1 MNHLHGALASR
12 TGRAVLAV
20 VLTALIAACQ
30 LWYRDSGPVGAIE
43 GNALS
48 WRFVLRGPIAPP
60 DNVAIM
66 AIDDKTVTQLKRWP
80 LPRRVIADAVYR
92 LAAADAA
99 VIGIDL
105 MFLDREQSPDGI
117 TLGGGDAD
125 LRAALRMAPDAVT
138 AMAFT
143 FGPKPSFAPETIA
156 ALRDVA
162 FPVVQDAQAR
172 HAHGMLRAADALL
185 PIEPFQE
192 VAGMGH
198 VNVPVDQDGA
208 LRHLHPAVAA
218 DGFFVP
224 ALAVEVARRFM
235 RLDPDEVGLMVGRG
249 LMLGE
254 RLVPADQAMRIP
266 IAYYGAAGAIDTYSL
281 IDLLENRIPAERI
294 TGRAVLIGASA
305 VGVGDTFATPY
316 SRALP
321 GVEVLATMV
330 ANLTNVQTLD
340 HGTRAM
346 TWDLL
351 AVLVLALI
359 AYAAAHL
366 PSPALAFGA
375 CVALLAGWAGLTQI
389 AFTHGWLWLSV
400 LCPSLSVIAAAGL
413 VGGSRFARERR
424 LRRDVERQRSNLAR
438 YHSPLVAD
446 MLAQNAAQ
454 DLAEREQNAAILFV
468 DLAGFT
474 SRSEHMTPSQT
485 AHFLRDFH
493 ARVEQAALG
502 EGGVLEQ
509 FTGDGAMIIFG
520 LPGPRP
526 ADAASAL
533 RCARTLAMDIT
544 DWGRRLGAPDGRPM
558 RVGIGLH
565 YGPVLITRVGG
576 RKQIHLTATGDTV
589 NVASRLEAMT
599 RSFDATIVASD
610 ALVRAIPPQERRA
623 LLHDF
628 ESLPPQTIR
637 GRDEK
642 IGIWIARVGLP
653 AEPAKQRK

>member
-1 MNHLHGALASR
+1 MDALQGTIGSR
-12 TGRAVLAV
+12 WWRALLAV
-20 VLTALIAACQ
+20 VLTVLIAAGQ

-43 GNALS
+43 GNVLS
-48 WRFVLRGPIAPP
+48 WRFVMRGPIAPP
-60 DNVAIM
+60 DNVAII
-66 AIDDKTVTQLKRWP
+66 AIDDKTVTQLRRWP
-80 LPRRVIADAVYR
+80 LPRRAIADAVNK
-92 LAAADAA
+92 LVAADAA
-99 VIGIDL
+99 VVGIDL
-105 MFLDREQSPDGI
+105 MFLDREQSLDGI
-117 TLGGGDAD
+117 ALGGGDLA
-125 LRAALRMAPDAVT
+125 LRAALRAAPDAVI

-143 FGPKPSFAPETIA
+143 FGPHPTFAPETIA
-156 ALRDVA
+156 PLRDVS
-162 FPVVQDAQAR
+162 FPVVQDSDAR
-172 HAHGMLRAADALL
+172 LARGMLRGADALL

-208 LRHLHPAVAA
+208 LRHLHPAIAA
-218 DGFFVP
+218 DGIFVP

-235 RLDPDEVGLMVGRG
+235 RLGVDELGLMIGRG
-249 LMLGE
+249 LALGD
-254 RLVPADQAMRIP
+254 RFVPADQALRIP
-266 IAYYGAAGAIDTYSL
+266 IAYYGTAGAIDTYSL
-281 IDLLENRIPAERI
+281 VDLLENHVPPDRIA
-294 TGRAVLIGASA
+294 GRAVLIGATA
-305 VGVGDTFATPY
+305 VGVGDTFASPY

-321 GVEVLATMV
+321 GVEVLATAV

-346 TWDLL
+346 MWDLL
-351 AVLVLALI
+351 AIIALALL
-359 AYAAAHL
+359 AYLTAHV

-375 CVALLAGWAGLTQI
+375 CVALLVAWAGLTQI
-389 AFTHGWLWLSV
+389 AFSQWWIWLSI
-400 LCPSLSVIAAAGL
+400 LFPSLSIVATAGL

-424 LRRDVERQRSNLAR
+424 LRRNVERQRSNLAR

-474 SRSEHMTPSQT
+474 SRSERMTPSET

-493 ARVEQAALG
+493 ARVEQAALS

-509 FTGDGAMIIFG
+509 FTGDGAMVIFG
-520 LPGPRP
+520 LPAPSAG
-526 ADAASAL
+526 DAAAAL
-533 RCARTLAMDIT
+533 SCARMLAADIT
-544 DWGRRLGAPDGRPM
+544 EWGSAIGARDGRPM

-610 ALVRAIPPQERRA
+610 ALVKAVRMTGRDD
-623 LLHDF
+623 LLRGFDN
-628 ESLPPQTIR
+628 LPPQIIR

-642 IGIWIARVGLP
+642 VGIWIARMDQP
-653 AEPAKQRK
+653 ARTAAQKK